1 MKYIILLLV
10 VIGLLSA
17 CSSKDTE
24 SSKEASNDNKVKETT
39 VSGQS
44 DTEADDE
51 EAEKLHKKIKKE
63 STKADFVELNVDN
76 PPYGKKVK
84 VEGEIT
90 NVTNEGALGGE
101 LYVSQK
107 EGKGFGM
114 YAVYNLTTDEYKVG
128 DKITAYGTVESE
140 KGTAGGPKITATLI
154 EKK

>member
-10 VIGLLSA
+10 VVGLLSA

-24 SSKEASNDNKVKETT
+24 SSKEASNDTKVKETT
-39 VSGQS
+39 VSEQS
-44 DTEADDE
+44 DTDDE

-90 NVTNEGALGGE
+90 NVTNDGALGGE

-107 EGKGFGM
+107 EGKGYGM